1 MRVVFDSLWSPIF
14 VIEKLFKKRG
24 SLNETRVG
32 LTATFQGLNFGIIS
46 FTSNLLKNIP
56 QRVKSKICFIAIFY

>member
-1 MRVVFDSLWSPIF
+1 MRAVFDSLWSPIF

-32 LTATFQGLNFGIIS
+32 LTATFQGLNFGIEKS
-46 FTSNLLKNIP
+46 FLL
-56 QRVKSKICFIAIFY
+56 QVIC